1 MRDFSIDLVWVKL
14 QMAIAAVGG
23 WLGYFVGGV
32 DGLMTALLVLMVMD
46 YVTGVMCAVIDREL
60 SSSVGFRGI
69 FKKVLIL
76 MLVGVAHIVDLHVV
90 RSGEALRSAVICF
103 YLSNEG
109 VSVLENAGHLGL
121 PIPEKL
127 KAILAQL
134 HDRIEEPDETE
145 DGGE

>member
-1 MRDFSIDLVWVKL
+1 MRDFSIDLVWAKL

-32 DGLMTALLVLMVMD
+32 DGLMTALLILMVMD

-76 MLVGVAHIVDLHVV
+76 MLVGVALVT
-90 RSGEALRSAVICF
+90 ALVATF
-103 YLSNEG
+103 
-109 VSVLENAGHLGL
+109 L
-121 PIPEKL
+121 PVYHTAKKKPVESIRAL
-127 KAILAQL
+127 
-134 HDRIEEPDETE
+134 
-145 DGGE
+145 

>member
-1 MRDFSIDLVWVKL
+1 MNHLSVELVWTKI
-14 QMAIAAVGG
+14 QMGMTILGG

-60 SSSVGFRGI
+60 SSSMGFRGI

-103 YLSNEG
+103 SPLAT
-109 VSVLENAGHLGL
+109 SVLSISAEKCTVDTKSSLFSASVSGENKPFTDTSAALS
-121 PIPEKL
+121 
-127 KAILAQL
+127 
-134 HDRIEEPDETE
+134 
-145 DGGE
+145 